1 MKIIIIIMMLMMI
14 IYLIKNQTFSYI
26 VIENGGD
33 WVYAFFLSA
42 FLYFWFSLIRLNST
56 VM

>member
-1 MKIIIIIMMLMMI
+1 MMLIMI
-14 IYLIKNQTFSYI
+14 IYLIKKETFSYI

-42 FLYFWFSLIRLNST
+42 FFVFW
-56 VM
+56 V